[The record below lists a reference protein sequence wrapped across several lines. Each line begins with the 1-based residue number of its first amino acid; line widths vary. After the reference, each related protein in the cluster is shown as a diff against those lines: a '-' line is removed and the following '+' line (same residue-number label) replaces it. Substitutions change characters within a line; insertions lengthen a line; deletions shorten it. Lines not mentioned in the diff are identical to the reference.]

1 MALIYIAET
10 DPDTWT
16 SECRLLH
23 SQDDVSSSDD
33 DIDLSSLCLLLIA
46 LAELSNEN
54 VEQHHHH
61 NEQEQPVDQDSQPT
75 VGKQRFMIL
84 PFSRWNI
91 LESSR
96 SVVSEGT
103 SLSQDSK
110 ASPPQE
116 IDLTI
121 VL

>member
-1 MALIYIAET
+1 MQYFEET

-61 NEQEQPVDQDSQPT
+61 NEQEQPVNHDSQPA
-75 VGKQRFMIL
+75 VGK
-84 PFSRWNI
+84 
-91 LESSR
+91 
-96 SVVSEGT
+96 
-103 SLSQDSK
+103 
-110 ASPPQE
+110 ASFLLYMF
-116 IDLTI
+116 IC
-121 VL
+121 